1 MTDWKAPYRG
11 KFGIGAPTIASPIRA
26 RPISTGPISTG
37 PINATLTIPGS
48 KSVTNRALILAALAD
63 SPTRLVRPLSSRD
76 TDLMVAA
83 LRALGVGIN
92 SVKGFKES
100 EEVWEI
106 TPAPL
111 YGPASIDVGNAGT
124 VMRFMLPVAAL
135 AKGLVNFDGD
145 ARSHERPVG
154 PLIKALE
161 DLGVTIDHK
170 NKYSLPLLI
179 NGAGSIKG
187 GAVEVDASKSSQFL
201 SALLLAGPKMREGL
215 KVVNVGESLPS
226 LPHID
231 MTIAMLR
238 DFGAEVNVGS
248 EGLRDFW
255 QVSPGGLTG
264 RELVIEPDLS
274 NAAPFM
280 AAPIICGGEVIIK
293 DWPKSTTQ
301 PGDRLREI
309 FTLMGGEIEFVKE
322 GLRISGTG
330 RISGIDI
337 DLHDEGELTPS
348 IAALAALADSPSHLR
363 GIGHLRLHETD
374 RLAALATEI
383 NALIRPSGG
392 EVIEESDSLRIKP
405 ATINSS
411 QTKLLF
417 HTYEDHR
424 LATAGAILGLAIRG
438 VVVENIE
445 TTRKTLP
452 DFPGL
457 WSSTVE

>member
-11 KFGIGAPTIASPIRA
+11 KLSDGAYPIH
-26 RPISTGPISTG
+26 
-37 PINATLTIPGS
+37 ATLTIPGS

-63 SPTRLVRPLSSRD
+63 SPSRLIKPLRSRD
-76 TDLMVAA
+76 TDLMSAA
-83 LRALGVGIN
+83 LRSLGVGIAVIKN
-92 SVKGFKES
+92 SNGAN
-100 EEVWEI
+100 EEIWEI

-111 YGPASIDVGNAGT
+111 FGPAAIDVGNAGT

-135 AKGLVNFDGD
+135 AKGLINFDGD

-170 NKYSLPLLI
+170 NRYSLPLLI
-179 NGAGSIKG
+179 NGAGSIAG
-187 GAVEVDASKSSQFL
+187 GEVEVDASKSSQFL
-201 SALLLAGPKMREGL
+201 SALLLAGPKMRHGL
-215 KVVNVGESLPS
+215 TVRNIGTALPS
-226 LPHID
+226 LPHIE
-231 MTIAMLR
+231 MTLAMLQ
-238 DFGAEVNVGS
+238 DFGAEVDLGS
-248 EGLRDFW
+248 DGSGTYW
-255 QVSPGGLTG
+255 KVAPGSLNG

-280 AAPIICGGEVIIK
+280 AAPIICGGEVIIR

-309 FTLMGGEIEFVKE
+309 FTSMGGKMDFVAE
-322 GLRISGTG
+322 GLKISGTG
-330 RISGIDI
+330 EIKGIEI

-374 RLAALATEI
+374 RLSALAKEI
-383 NALIRPSGG
+383 NALINVGGG
-392 EVIEESDSLRIKP
+392 EVIEESDALIIKP
-405 ATINSS
+405 AKDLALIN
-411 QTKLLF
+411 QNTPQEGRFF
-417 HTYEDHR
+417 HTYDDHR
-424 LATAGAILGLAIRG
+424 LATAGAILGLAIRDLL
-438 VVVENIE
+438 VENIE

-457 WSSTVE
+457 WSQLLE